1 MQEVI
6 RTLLYFDVFSYP
18 LTAEELIEFAG
29 IPDDQR
35 QDMEEKLQVLVHK
48 GLIRE
53 HAGYFFVGEDK
64 ETVRRR
70 IDGNL
75 RASARLKTARRYTK
89 IMAAFPFVQGVFISG
104 SLSKGF
110 AAPDD
115 DIDYF
120 IVTNPRRLWLTRSL
134 LTLFKKIFLINSH
147 RNFCINYFVDTNH
160 LAIRQ
165 QNRFTATELAFL
177 LPTYNSQVHQNIL
190 HKNGWIRKYYPVFS
204 QNGAHVTNKVPIIKK
219 WAERLLNNGLGD
231 ALELKLFR
239 LSRRIIRKKYRHLN
253 DAQFA
258 SCFSI
263 EPHEIKYLPNRQ
275 QYRIMK
281 AYYRNLARFELQS
294 GLELINGTG
303 KYETINGQNI
313 QHRQTSNK
321 PDPTPAASNI
331 KP

>member
-18 LTAEELIEFAG
+18 LTAKELSDFAG
-29 IPDDQR
+29 ISPGQLPDMEDLLQELIRKKLVREKEGYYFTGNDDQ
-35 QDMEEKLQVLVHK
+35 L
-48 GLIRE
+48 
-53 HAGYFFVGEDK
+53 
-64 ETVRRR
+64 VRRR
-70 IDGNL
+70 IEGNR
-75 RASARLKTARRYTK
+75 RASERLKTARRYSK
-89 IMAAFPFVQGVFISG
+89 IMASFPFVRGVFISG
-104 SLSKGF
+104 SISKGY

-120 IVTNPRRLWLTRSL
+120 IVTNPRRLWITRSL
-134 LTLFKKIFLINSH
+134 LTLFKKIFLVNSH
-147 RNFCINYFVDTNH
+147 RNFCINYFVDTHH

-165 QNRFTATELAFL
+165 QNRFTATELVFL
-177 LPTYNSQVHQNIL
+177 LPTYNSQVHQSIL
-190 HKNGWIRKYYPVFS
+190 QENTWIRNYYPYFT
-204 QNGAHVTNKVPIIKK
+204 QNGEHVINKAPVLKK
-219 WAERLLNNGLGD
+219 WAERLLSNGIGD
-231 ALELKLFR
+231 ALETKLFQM
-239 LSRRIIRKKYRHLN
+239 SRRIIRKKYRHLN

-303 KYETINGQNI
+303 KRYAINSQ
-313 QHRQTSNK
+313 
-321 PDPTPAASNI
+321 
-331 KP
+331 